1 VLDGPSAQFVSKQGH
16 RLTAFGELGR
26 FLRRLLL
33 ERQVILDGE
42 LALPDAT
49 GRTVFSDLMA
59 RRNAAQYFAFD
70 VLMFNGKDLRERPL
84 VERKK
89 ILKSLLPQPSSRVHY
104 VDHLAEHGTALFRL
118 ACQHDLEG
126 IVAKRADSPYAMAG
140 RKSPWRKIK
149 NPNYSQREGPV
160 SRGRSEVFRSRI
172 SKGFANGC
180 IHPAASWSARFR
192 GLWRSRKCQES
203 T

>member
-1 VLDGPSAQFVSKQGH
+1 MRLPNLVILDTTPQPFDDPEWIFEIKHDGFRALAVLDGPTAQFVSKQGH

-26 FLRRLLL
+26 FLRRLLPGT
-33 ERQVILDGE
+33 QVILDGE

-49 GRTVFSDLMA
+49 GRTVFADVMA
-59 RRNAAQYFAFD
+59 RRNAAHYFAFD
-70 VLMFNGKDLRERPL
+70 VLMLNGNDLRERPL

-126 IVAKRADSPYAMAG
+126 IVAK
-140 RKSPWRKIK
+140 PW
-149 NPNYSQREGPV
+149 Q
-160 SRGRSEVFRSRI
+160 
-172 SKGFANGC
+172 
-180 IHPAASWSARFR
+180 AASRLGAKSRTRTIASGKAR
-192 GLWRSRKCQES
+192 GMV
-203 T
+203 